1 MNKPKVDWLR
11 IIWKC
16 HEHFRW
22 PSMADAFAHGQ
33 EIQFAVDELVE
44 LRKRQATGQLGHQSP
59 RKNIYKARYFMETD
73 LDCDDPLYD
82 GEPVF

>member
-1 MNKPKVDWLR
+1 MDFPGKMQDFSTKA
-11 IIWKC
+11 
-16 HEHFRW
+16 
-22 PSMADAFAHGQ
+22 ADSHRRPPQGSLGRN
-33 EIQFAVDELVE
+33 ILAVDELVE